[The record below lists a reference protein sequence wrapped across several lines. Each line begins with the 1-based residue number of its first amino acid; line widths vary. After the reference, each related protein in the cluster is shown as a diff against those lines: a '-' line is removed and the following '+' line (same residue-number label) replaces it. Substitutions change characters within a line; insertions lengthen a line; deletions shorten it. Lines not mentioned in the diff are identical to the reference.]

1 MQKEKTFT
9 LVEHLTELRKRLIIV
24 IFSLLILSVFSYFF
38 SSYLIKIIS
47 LPVKKLYFVSP
58 VDAFLIKIKIS
69 ILSGLVLSSPVI
81 FYQIWKFIEP
91 GLILTE
97 KKYLRF
103 FILPAILLFFLG
115 VIFGAFTVPVAI
127 SVLLRF
133 STPELIPWL
142 TADKYFSFFINIVL
156 AFGVVFE
163 FPVVVAFLL
172 KIGILSEETLK
183 RHRKYSIIAIFVLSA
198 IITPTQDI
206 ITLLLM
212 SLPLLLFYEGSI
224 ILARFIKKEEKSS

>member
-1 MQKEKTFT
+1 MQKDTFT
-9 LVEHLTELRKRLIIV
+9 LIEHLTELRKRLIIV
-24 IFSLLILSVFSYFF
+24 LFSLFVLSVLSYFF
-38 SSYLIKIIS
+38 SSELIKIIS

-58 VDAFLIKIKIS
+58 VDAFLIKVKIS
-69 ILSGLVLSSPVI
+69 ILSGIILSSPVI

-91 GLILTE
+91 GLILAE
-97 KKYLRF
+97 KKYLRL

-115 VIFGAFTVPVAI
+115 VAFGAFTVPVAI

-133 STPELIPWL
+133 STPELVPWL

-156 AFGVVFE
+156 VFGVVFE

-172 KIGILSEETLK
+172 KIGILSEEILK
-183 RHRKYSIIAIFVLSA
+183 KHRKYSILLIFVLSA
-198 IITPTQDI
+198 VITPTQDI

-224 ILARFIKKEEKSS
+224 ILARLIKKDE